1 MTPEELD
8 ALERAFALDEA
19 EDLITSHAEA
29 LLAMARRTEAAE
41 AYATLTREAC
51 WVWLDTRTEERDQF
65 QAALTDCREERDV
78 ARGELEATARQLMYA
93 REQNQTNFKALTAS
107 RAEVERLRAAL
118 RPLAQ
123 IADRFDDSNLD
134 EHRHEWGAKDPKS
147 VELLTGRGGGLL
159 LSLDD
164 ALTARAV
171 LAAEVKS

>member
-1 MTPEELD
+1 MTPAELD
-8 ALERAFALDEA
+8 ALERA
-19 EDLITSHAEA
+19 
-29 LLAMARRTEAAE
+29 LLAMAR
-41 AYATLTREAC
+41 
-51 WVWLDTRTEERDQF
+51 QF
-65 QAALTDCREERDV
+65 QTALTDCREERDV
-78 ARGELEATARQLMYA
+78 ARGELMYA

-134 EHRHEWGAKDPKS
+134 EHRPEWGAKDPKS